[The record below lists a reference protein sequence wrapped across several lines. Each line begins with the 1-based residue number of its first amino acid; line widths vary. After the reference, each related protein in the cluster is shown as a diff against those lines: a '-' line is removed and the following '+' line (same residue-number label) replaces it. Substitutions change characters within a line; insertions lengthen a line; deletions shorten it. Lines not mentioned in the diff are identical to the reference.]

1 MSRVKRGSV
10 KRQRHKKIL
19 ALAKGAKGSRSVLFR
34 TANQQV
40 MHSLKYGYTHRALK
54 KRLYK
59 QLWITRINATVR
71 QNSSKYNV
79 FIHTLRS
86 KNILLNRKMLS
97 QLAIFDKTVF
107 LLLAKEAND
116 EKLKKNV
123 RS

>member
-71 QNSSKYNV
+71 QNSNKYNV

>member
-1 MSRVKRGSV
+1 MSRVKRGST

-19 ALAKGAKGSRSVLFR
+19 SLAKGAQGSRSVLFR

-54 KRLYK
+54 KRIYK

-71 QNSSKYNV
+71 QNSGKYSI
-79 FIHTLRS
+79 FMHTLRS

-97 QLAIFDKTVF
+97 QLAIFDKKVF
-107 LLLAKEAND
+107 LLLAQNTDQVEP
-116 EKLKKNV
+116 KNIY
-123 RS
+123 